1 MIFVGSVGFPF
12 FLCSYCSSTPKFILF
27 VLFLSKQ
34 KQKSIL
40 LKKVETDIVL
50 DLSRN
55 AAA

>member
-12 FLCSYCSSTPKFILF
+12 FPCSYCYSTPKFILF
-27 VLFLSKQ
+27 VLFLPKQ

>member
-12 FLCSYCSSTPKFILF
+12 FLCSYCNSTPKFILF

-34 KQKSIL
+34 EQKSIL
-40 LKKVETDIVL
+40 LQKVETDIVL